1 MVIILYAAAY
11 ALRFWPRSTQLATLC
26 TACYARHGLSLS
38 VYLITLYTAVTLYAA
53 AHALCSWSRPT
64 QLLCTTKNAAGH
76 VLRSWLCSMQLV
88 TPHAIGYALRSRPSS
103 TQLTLLV
110 TLYATCYFLRI
121 WLRSKQVV
129 TLCAGGNALR
139 IWSRSWCRCTQ
150 LVTLYAAGI
159 APVDCKQFLHCRG
172 W

>member
-110 TLYATCYFLRI
+110 TLYATCYFFCASGCALSR
-121 WLRSKQVV
+121 WLRSAQ
-129 TLCAGGNALR
+129 A
-139 IWSRSWCRCTQ
+139 
-150 LVTLYAAGI
+150 VTLYASGHAAG
-159 APVDCKQFLHCRG
+159 VGVRS